1 LRGGGDPSG
10 AEFSCAGSYATAIAT
25 ALSDGITAIRLAI
38 GSAGGA
44 KNDFYCS
51 DPLLTL
57 NVDRGVTAASLSEPA
72 MLALLTPM
80 LFGIGI
86 TARRRARH

>member
-1 LRGGGDPSG
+1 VNIFIDFNGNGLFTDCGEQVASGVDPSG

-44 KNDFYCS
+44 NNYFYFS
-51 DPLLTL
+51 D
-57 NVDRGVTAASLSEPA
+57 
-72 MLALLTPM
+72 
-80 LFGIGI
+80 
-86 TARRRARH
+86 